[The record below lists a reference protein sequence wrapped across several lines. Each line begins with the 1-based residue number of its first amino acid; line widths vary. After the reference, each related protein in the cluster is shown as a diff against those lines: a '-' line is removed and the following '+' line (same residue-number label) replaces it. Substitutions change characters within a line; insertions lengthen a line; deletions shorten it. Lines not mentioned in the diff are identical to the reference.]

1 MRFFFR
7 SRGFKIIVAVA
18 AALIAVSVIF
28 AFVGSRMSPQA
39 DIMGTLTAPFRSAE
53 AKVTGAVSDFINAYS
68 NGEQLALENAE
79 LKSEAA
85 ELKKK
90 LAEYE
95 QAVEQNEF
103 YKNYLEIKDDHKDF
117 KFAPATLISRD
128 REDPYK
134 GFVIN
139 KGSVNG
145 ISAHDPVIT
154 EEGLVGYIGEVG
166 LTSSKVVTILSA
178 ELTAGALDNRTND
191 SGVVSG
197 TIELA
202 KKGETKF
209 FNLSRSCNI
218 AVGDYAVTSGEGV
231 FPAGLLIGTI
241 QSIGS
246 DKYNTSIYAD
256 IKPFADIDN
265 LKNVMVITEFS
276 GQGEIGK

>member
-7 SRGFKIIVAVA
+7 SRQFKIILAVAV
-18 AALIAVSVIF
+18 ALIAVSVAF
-28 AFVGSRMSPQA
+28 AVIGGRMSPQA
-39 DIMGTLTAPFRSAE
+39 DIIGTVTAPFRSLA
-53 AKVTGAVSDFINAYS
+53 AKISGGISEFVSIYTE
-68 NGEQLALENAE
+68 GEKLSLENAE
-79 LKSEAA
+79 LESEIADLR
-85 ELKKK
+85 EQ
-90 LAEYE
+90 LADYE
-95 QAVEQNEF
+95 QAKSENEF

-117 KFAPATLISRD
+117 KFTPATLISRD

-191 SGVVSG
+191 SGIVSG
-197 TIELA
+197 TVELA

-209 FNLSRSCNI
+209 FNLSRTCNI

>member
-18 AALIAVSVIF
+18 AALIAVSVIC
-28 AFVGSRMSPQA
+28 AFFGSRMSPQA
-39 DIMGTLTAPFRSAE
+39 DIMGTVTAPFRSAAE
-53 AKVTGAVSDFINAYS
+53 KVTGAVADFINAYS
-68 NGEQLALENAE
+68 KGEQLALENAE

-117 KFAPATLISRD
+117 KFTPATLISRD

-197 TIELA
+197 TVELA

-209 FNLSRSCNI
+209 FNLSRTCNRPPW
-218 AVGDYAVTSGEGV
+218 A
-231 FPAGLLIGTI
+231 
-241 QSIGS
+241 
-246 DKYNTSIYAD
+246 
-256 IKPFADIDN
+256 
-265 LKNVMVITEFS
+265 ITP
-276 GQGEIGK
+276 

>member
-28 AFVGSRMSPQA
+28 AFFGSRMSPQA
-39 DIMGTLTAPFRSAE
+39 DIMGTLTAPFRSAAE
-53 AKVTGAVSDFINAYS
+53 KVTGAVSDFINAYS
-68 NGEQLALENAE
+68 NGEQLALEKDE

-117 KFAPATLISRD
+117 KFTPATLISRD

-145 ISAHDPVIT
+145 IFAHDPVIT

-218 AVGDYAVTSGEGV
+218 AVGDYAVTSGE
-231 FPAGLLIGTI
+231 
-241 QSIGS
+241 
-246 DKYNTSIYAD
+246 
-256 IKPFADIDN
+256 
-265 LKNVMVITEFS
+265 
-276 GQGEIGK
+276 

>member
-18 AALIAVSVIF
+18 AALIAVSVIC
-28 AFVGSRMSPQA
+28 AFFGSRMSPQA
-39 DIMGTLTAPFRSAE
+39 DIMGTVTAPFRSAAE
-53 AKVTGAVSDFINAYS
+53 KVTGAVSDFINAYS
-68 NGEQLALENAE
+68 KGEQLALENAE

-117 KFAPATLISRD
+117 KFTPATLISRD

-139 KGSVNG
+139 KGSVN
-145 ISAHDPVIT
+145 

-191 SGVVSG
+191 SGIVSG
-197 TIELA
+197 TVELA

-209 FNLSRSCNI
+209 FNLSRTCNI

>member
-1 MRFFFR
+1 M
-7 SRGFKIIVAVA
+7 
-18 AALIAVSVIF
+18 
-28 AFVGSRMSPQA
+28 
-39 DIMGTLTAPFRSAE
+39 
-53 AKVTGAVSDFINAYS
+53 TGAVSDFINAYT

-117 KFAPATLISRD
+117 KFTPATLISRD

-241 QSIGS
+241 QSIVS

>member
-1 MRFFFR
+1 M
-7 SRGFKIIVAVA
+7 
-18 AALIAVSVIF
+18 
-28 AFVGSRMSPQA
+28 
-39 DIMGTLTAPFRSAE
+39 
-53 AKVTGAVSDFINAYS
+53 TGAVSDFINAYS

-117 KFAPATLISRD
+117 KFTPATLISRD

-154 EEGLVGYIGEVG
+154 EDGIGRLHRRGRSYILKGSNHFKRG
-166 LTSSKVVTILSA
+166 I
-178 ELTAGALDNRTND
+178 NRRCT
-191 SGVVSG
+191 
-197 TIELA
+197 
-202 KKGETKF
+202 
-209 FNLSRSCNI
+209 
-218 AVGDYAVTSGEGV
+218 
-231 FPAGLLIGTI
+231 
-241 QSIGS
+241 
-246 DKYNTSIYAD
+246 
-256 IKPFADIDN
+256 
-265 LKNVMVITEFS
+265 
-276 GQGEIGK
+276 

>member
-28 AFVGSRMSPQA
+28 AFFGSRMSPQA
-39 DIMGTLTAPFRSAE
+39 DIMGTLTAPFRSAAE
-53 AKVTGAVSDFINAYS
+53 KVTGAVSDFINAYS

-117 KFAPATLISRD
+117 KFTPATLISRD

-145 ISAHDPVIT
+145 IS
-154 EEGLVGYIGEVG
+154 GYNRGGIGRLHRRG
-166 LTSSKVVTILSA
+166 RSYIL
-178 ELTAGALDNRTND
+178 
-191 SGVVSG
+191 
-197 TIELA
+197 
-202 KKGETKF
+202 K
-209 FNLSRSCNI
+209 
-218 AVGDYAVTSGEGV
+218 
-231 FPAGLLIGTI
+231 
-241 QSIGS
+241 GS
-246 DKYNTSIYAD
+246 DNFKRGINRRCT
-256 IKPFADIDN
+256 
-265 LKNVMVITEFS
+265 
-276 GQGEIGK
+276 

>member
-28 AFVGSRMSPQA
+28 AFFGSRMSPQA
-39 DIMGTLTAPFRSAE
+39 DIMGTLTAPFRSAAE
-53 AKVTGAVSDFINAYS
+53 KVTGAVSDFINAYS

-117 KFAPATLISRD
+117 KFTPATLISRD

-154 EEGLVGYIGEVG
+154 PRRDRSAITGEVG
-166 LTSSKVVTILSA
+166 LTSSKVVTISSA

-218 AVGDYAVTSGEGV
+218 AVGDYAVTSGEER
-231 FPAGLLIGTI
+231 L
-241 QSIGS
+241 SRRSS
-246 DKYNTSIYAD
+246 DRHYSVD
-256 IKPFADIDN
+256 R
-265 LKNVMVITEFS
+265 
-276 GQGEIGK
+276 QR

>member
-7 SRGFKIIVAVA
+7 SRGFKIIVSVA
-18 AALIAVSVIF
+18 AALIAVSVIC
-28 AFVGSRMSPQA
+28 AFFGSRMSPQA
-39 DIMGTLTAPFRSAE
+39 DIMGTVTAPFRSAAE
-53 AKVTGAVSDFINAYS
+53 KVTGAVSDFINAYS
-68 NGEQLALENAE
+68 NGEQLALEN
-79 LKSEAA
+79 A

-117 KFAPATLISRD
+117 KFTPATLISRD

-145 ISAHDPVIT
+145 VAAHDPVIT
-154 EEGLVGYIGEVG
+154 EEGLVGYIGEGG

-191 SGVVSG
+191 SGIVSG
-197 TIELA
+197 TVELA

-241 QSIGS
+241 QAIGS

>member
-39 DIMGTLTAPFRSAE
+39 DIMGTLTAPFRSAAE
-53 AKVTGAVSDFINAYS
+53 KVTGAVSDFINAYS

-117 KFAPATLISRD
+117 KFTPATLISRD

-178 ELTAGALDNRTND
+178 ELTAGALDNRTSD

-231 FPAGLLIGTI
+231 FPAGLLKALYS
-241 QSIGS
+241 Q
-246 DKYNTSIYAD
+246 
-256 IKPFADIDN
+256 
-265 LKNVMVITEFS
+265 
-276 GQGEIGK
+276 

>member
-7 SRGFKIIVAVA
+7 SRQFKIIAA
-18 AALIAVSVIF
+18 TAALLLVISAVC
-28 AFVGSRMSPQA
+28 AFLGGRMAPQA
-39 DIMGTLTAPFRSAE
+39 DIAGALTAPFRTAASKITSA
-53 AKVTGAVSDFINAYS
+53 VTDFFGAYS
-68 NGEQLALENAE
+68 RGERLALENAE
-79 LKSEAA
+79 LKGEAA

-95 QAVEQNEF
+95 QAVAENEF
-103 YKNYLEIKDDHKDF
+103 YKEYLEIKDDNPDF
-117 KFAPATLISRD
+117 EFTPATLISRD

-145 ISAHDPVIT
+145 VSAYDPVIT
-154 EEGLVGYIGEVG
+154 EDGLVGYIGEVG
-166 LTSSKVVTILSA
+166 LTSSRVVTLLST

-191 SGVVSG
+191 SGIVSG
-197 TIELA
+197 TVELA
-202 KKGETKF
+202 EKGQTKF
-209 FNLSRSCNI
+209 SNLSRSCNI

-246 DKYNTSIYAD
+246 DKYNTSIYAEVL
-256 IKPFADIDN
+256 PFADIEN
-265 LKNVMVITEFS
+265 LKSVMVITDFS
-276 GQGEIGK
+276 GQGDIG

>member
-28 AFVGSRMSPQA
+28 AFFGSRMSPQA
-39 DIMGTLTAPFRSAE
+39 DIMGTLTAPFRSAAE
-53 AKVTGAVSDFINAYS
+53 KVTGAVSDFINAYS

-117 KFAPATLISRD
+117 KFTPATLISRD

-241 QSIGS
+241 QSG
-246 DKYNTSIYAD
+246 NRE
-256 IKPFADIDN
+256 
-265 LKNVMVITEFS
+265 VIQNAEL
-276 GQGEIGK
+276 

>member
-18 AALIAVSVIF
+18 AALIAVSVIC
-28 AFVGSRMSPQA
+28 AFFGSRMSPQA
-39 DIMGTLTAPFRSAE
+39 DIMGTVTAPFRSAAE
-53 AKVTGAVSDFINAYS
+53 KVTGAVSDFINAYS
-68 NGEQLALENAE
+68 KGEQLALENAE

-117 KFAPATLISRD
+117 KFTPATLISRD

-145 ISAHDPVIT
+145 VAAHDPVIT

-191 SGVVSG
+191 SGIVSG
-197 TIELA
+197 TVELA

-209 FNLSRSCNI
+209 FNLSRTCNI

-231 FPAGLLIGTI
+231 FPAGL
-241 QSIGS
+241 
-246 DKYNTSIYAD
+246 
-256 IKPFADIDN
+256 
-265 LKNVMVITEFS
+265 
-276 GQGEIGK
+276 